1 MKTMKWLLRREFW
14 EYKGS
19 LLWAPAIVGTLM
31 VLFVAF
37 SAAYGAATGKFDS
50 HVTHTVDG
58 QTTTTSI
65 SKFAAMAPE
74 VKQEMADKVAGAYLL
89 SAAPLYLMLSVII
102 FFYCLSAL
110 NEERRDRS
118 ILFWKSLPVSD
129 GQTVLSKVITAALVA
144 PLITIAIGTFVSL
157 LFMLIIGLGMA
168 SQGVN
173 MFAPVLSNSNFY
185 LAPLRVLGMLPVYV
199 LWALPTIG
207 WLLMVS
213 AWAKSKVFLWAVGT
227 PLITIIIVKWVNIML
242 GGGIDINWFAQNI
255 VARALL
261 GLFPGSWLGS
271 DKFDPQTLVGD
282 HQAGIIGSVFTHSWM
297 TLAGPSVW
305 IGAIAGCAMI
315 FAAMRLRRW
324 KDEG

>member
-14 EYKGS
+14 ENKGS
-19 LLWAPAIVGTLM
+19 MLWAPAVVGALM
-31 VLFVAF
+31 VLFVGF
-37 SAAYGAATGKFDS
+37 SVLYGSASGKFDNQTI
-50 HVTHTVDG
+50 VKVDG
-58 QTTTTSI
+58 KTVATTTT
-65 SKFAAMAPE
+65 KFENMSVVA
-74 VKQEMADKVAGAYLL
+74 KQEIADKVSGGYLL
-89 SAAPLYLMLSVII
+89 SAAPRYLMLSVIV

-118 ILFWKSLPVSD
+118 ILFWKSLPISD
-129 GQTVLSKVITAALVA
+129 GQTVLSKVITATLVA

-157 LFMLIIGLGMA
+157 LLMLIIGIGMA
-168 SQGVN
+168 IQGIN
-173 MFAPVLSNSNFY
+173 MFTPVLSSANFY

-227 PLITIIIVKWVNIML
+227 PLITIIIIKWVNFLL
-242 GGGIDINWFAQNI
+242 GGGIDISWFTQNI

-261 GLFPGSWLGS
+261 GLFPGNWLGLE
-271 DKFDPQTLVGD
+271 KVDPQLLVGD
-282 HQAGIIGSVFTHSWM
+282 HQAGIIGSVFTQSWM
-297 TLAGPSVW
+297 TLAGPNVW
-305 IGAIAGCAMI
+305 IGAIAGAAMI
-315 FAAMRLRRW
+315 FAAIRLRRW